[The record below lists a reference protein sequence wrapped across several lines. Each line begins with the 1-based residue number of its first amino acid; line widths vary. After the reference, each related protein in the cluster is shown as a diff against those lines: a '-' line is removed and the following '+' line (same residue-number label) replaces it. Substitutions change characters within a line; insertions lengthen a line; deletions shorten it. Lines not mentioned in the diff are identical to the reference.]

1 MLTLEKQLKQR
12 QTKMIGARPLTRE
25 QVKSVLKA
33 TTDKRENALM
43 TLGFCTGYR
52 ISELLSVTV
61 ADVISKSGKVLDYL
75 TVKHTKNG
83 SSRTVKLNSDA
94 QKAVKALV
102 SQVLAN
108 NKADRS
114 TPLFLSGKLAK
125 GNLLKAISRQH
136 AHRLLK
142 AIFEL
147 AEIYGNVATH
157 SLRKTYAAMMYQALG
172 CKIEKLQIALGHKS
186 ISSTIA
192 YLSFNHTDID
202 DANMGLVL

>member
-1 MLTLEKQLKQR
+1 MPTLEKQLK
-12 QTKMIGARPLTRE
+12 TEASKMIGTRPLTRE

-33 TTDKRENALM
+33 TTGKRENALM

-52 ISELLSVTV
+52 ISELLSITV

-94 QKAVKALV
+94 QKAVKALAN
-102 SQVLAN
+102 QVLSN
-108 NKADRS
+108 PKADKN

-125 GNLLKAISRQH
+125 GNVLKAISRQH

-142 AIFEL
+142 AIFEQ

-157 SLRKTYAAMMYQALG
+157 SLRKTYASMMYQALG
-172 CKIEKLQIALGHKS
+172 GKIEKLQVALGHKS

-192 YLSFNHTDID
+192 YLSFNHADID
-202 DANMGLVL
+202 DANMGIVL